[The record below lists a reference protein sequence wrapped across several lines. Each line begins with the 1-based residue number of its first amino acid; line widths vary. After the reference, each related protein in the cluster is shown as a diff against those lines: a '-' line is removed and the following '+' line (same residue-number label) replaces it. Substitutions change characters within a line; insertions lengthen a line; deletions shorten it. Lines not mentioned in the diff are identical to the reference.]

1 MSSTNNQNTALKK
14 LSVNSET
21 LKSYITEP
29 PVQDLLVAQ
38 IGNFFEKFA
47 DTLGQCMTTLGN
59 QIYKNIIDAINTPII
74 QGLIRRKE
82 LKNHTNV
89 KKVGHT
95 SKFLSGIY

>member
-38 IGNFFEKFA
+38 IGNFYEKFA
-47 DTLGQCMTTLGN
+47 DTLGQ
-59 QIYKNIIDAINTPII
+59 
-74 QGLIRRKE
+74 
-82 LKNHTNV
+82 
-89 KKVGHT
+89 
-95 SKFLSGIY
+95 